1 MWNIEKHLIFGLM
14 FLITSV
20 NTRIS
25 PMSNYSVLNC
35 LCLEKAFG
43 SFLQLAKTNVV
54 NLAFSIQL
62 HQDL

>member
-1 MWNIEKHLIFGLM
+1 MWIIEKHLIIGLM
-14 FLITSV
+14 FVTTSV
-20 NTRIS
+20 NTGIHKRVIVQGS
-25 PMSNYSVLNC
+25 CPK
-35 LCLEKAFG
+35 KAFG